1 MLFDMLDYVSWEI
14 IGPNQ
19 TPMTPQKW
27 EDMMVTAEAT
37 LGAFNKA
44 VFGYITSANIA
55 SSPCSDKLYELLQQ
69 KDDAYTE
76 YYSQLQSF
84 KQALINDAATAD
96 QYKAYSTAFD
106 TYVESVRSI
115 VAILDGD
122 KFKITN

>member
-1 MLFDMLDYVSWEI
+1 MLFDMQDYVNSGI

-19 TPMTPQKW
+19 TPMTSQDW

-37 LGAFNKA
+37 LGAFNKS
-44 VFGYITSANIA
+44 VFGYITYANIA
-55 SSPCSDKLYELLQQ
+55 SSPCSDQLAELLQQ
-69 KDDAYTE
+69 RLDTYNE
-76 YYSQLQSF
+76 YYAQLQSF
-84 KQALINDAATAD
+84 KQALMDDTATKD